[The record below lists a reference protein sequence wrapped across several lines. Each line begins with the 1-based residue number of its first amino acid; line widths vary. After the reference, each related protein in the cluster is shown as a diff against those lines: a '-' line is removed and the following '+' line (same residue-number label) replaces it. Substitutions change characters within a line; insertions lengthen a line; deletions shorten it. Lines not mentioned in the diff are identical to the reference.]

1 MSDGADRLRRM
12 GHSAVN
18 DECRHFSSRYHG
30 GDPMHERRTSQR
42 VAAFLLIAIFLAFLV
57 FSRGRLW

>member
-1 MSDGADRLRRM
+1 M
-12 GHSAVN
+12 V
-18 DECRHFSSRYHG
+18 
-30 GDPMHERRTSQR
+30 QR

>member
-1 MSDGADRLRRM
+1 VVLEAKKVTG
-12 GHSAVN
+12 
-18 DECRHFSSRYHG
+18 
-30 GDPMHERRTSQR
+30 RTPRPRVQR

>member
-1 MSDGADRLRRM
+1 M
-12 GHSAVN
+12 GDSAVN
-18 DECRHFSSRYHG
+18 DGCRHFSSAYHG
-30 GDPMHERRTSQR
+30 GHPMHERRNSQR